1 MTDYLFYLLLGIIQ
15 GVLEWI
21 PVSSEGFLTLILT
34 NIMHV
39 DFSKAV
45 ELSLF
50 LHLGTLFSAL
60 LYFRNDV
67 IKVARC
73 FLTGNFLRDGL
84 SRFLFF
90 ATASTVLAGLPLYIA
105 VGSISLASLSII
117 NLAIGILLIITG
129 LIQSIANKINGG
141 SKPVDEVSTRDS
153 IIIGLLQ
160 SLSVLPGISRSGIT
174 IASLLML
181 GYKVFDALKMSYM
194 LGIITTIL
202 LEAWIIIHRSIIYN
216 PAYVVSTAVSFIVG
230 YLTIDVILRLALRAR
245 FWIICVIFGAM
256 LVISGISNI

>member
-153 IIIGLLQ
+153 IITGLLQ

>member
-45 ELSLF
+45 ELSLL

-90 ATASTVLAGLPLYIA
+90 ATSSTVLAGLPLYMA
-105 VGSISLASLSII
+105 VGSINLASLSII

-129 LIQSIANKINGG
+129 LIQSIANKIDGG
-141 SKPVDEVSTRDS
+141 SKAVDEVSTRDS

-181 GYKVFDALKMSYM
+181 GYKVFDSLKMSYM

-230 YLTIDVILRLALRAR
+230 YLTIDVILRLALRVR
-245 FWIICVIFGAM
+245 FWIICVIFGVM

>member
-1 MTDYLFYLLLGIIQ
+1 
-15 GVLEWI
+15 
-21 PVSSEGFLTLILT
+21 
-34 NIMHV
+34 
-39 DFSKAV
+39 
-45 ELSLF
+45 
-50 LHLGTLFSAL
+50 
-60 LYFRNDV
+60 
-67 IKVARC
+67 
-73 FLTGNFLRDGL
+73 
-84 SRFLFF
+84 
-90 ATASTVLAGLPLYIA
+90 
-105 VGSISLASLSII
+105 
-117 NLAIGILLIITG
+117 ILLIITG
-129 LIQSIANKINGG
+129 LIQSIAIDRIDRG
-141 SKPVDEVSTRDS
+141 SKAVDEVSTRDS

-230 YLTIDVILRLALRAR
+230 YLTIDVILRLALRVR

>member
-1 MTDYLFYLLLGIIQ
+1 LTDYLFYLLLGIIQ

-129 LIQSIANKINGG
+129 LIQSIANRIDRG
-141 SKPVDEVSTRDS
+141 SKAVDEVSTRDS